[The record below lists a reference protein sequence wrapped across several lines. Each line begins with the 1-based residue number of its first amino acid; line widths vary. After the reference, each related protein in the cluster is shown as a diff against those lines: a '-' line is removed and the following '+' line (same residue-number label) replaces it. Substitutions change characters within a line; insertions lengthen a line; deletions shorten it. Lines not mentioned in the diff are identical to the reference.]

1 MSTGSRYR
9 PGTSVITLRL
19 PQEMKDEVQRV
30 ARSRSVSVTSFI
42 RGAIRQ
48 AVAEDSPA
56 FDAYIKRLRSTARQ
70 HAGAMQKRRDLA
82 RDLAGQIASMLTERF
97 GVASVR
103 LVGSMS
109 RDDALVTEASDIDL
123 LVTGLRVS
131 DQVSAV
137 VAAEQLANGEFSVD
151 LIRREDLSADAADL
165 FFGER

>member
-1 MSTGSRYR
+1 
-9 PGTSVITLRL
+9 
-19 PQEMKDEVQRV
+19 
-30 ARSRSVSVTSFI
+30 
-42 RGAIRQ
+42 
-48 AVAEDSPA
+48 
-56 FDAYIKRLRSTARQ
+56 
-70 HAGAMQKRRDLA
+70 MQKRRDLA